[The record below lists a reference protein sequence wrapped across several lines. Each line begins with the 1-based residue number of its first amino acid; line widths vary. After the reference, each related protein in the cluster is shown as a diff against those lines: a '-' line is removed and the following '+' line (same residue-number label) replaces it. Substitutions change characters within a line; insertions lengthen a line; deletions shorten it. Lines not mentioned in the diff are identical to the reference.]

1 MSVAVEWISLR
12 RPTQQAGP
20 SSSVVGRHQPGDSVN
35 LGSGKGPPSVALEQQ
50 IGPQKRLHHGW
61 SHDEIFC
68 HCCHHSRHDGHQKGQ
83 QDSGRW
89 HRLKGH

>member
-20 SSSVVGRHQPGDSVN
+20 SSSVVGRRQPGDSVD
-35 LGSGKGPPSVALEQQ
+35 LGSGKGPPSVALEQ
-50 IGPQKRLHHGW
+50 QKRLHHGW

-89 HRLKGH
+89 HRLKSH